1 MGRVYWFFGKKLI
14 RRFKEIM
21 AHGHSAID
29 NLIALSTLKTYQA
42 GGLVN
47 EDTMLGLFASK
58 VLGKDVPTSLTA
70 GQLPPLSTTGKITPE
85 NLSDVW
91 SFLNPPPNP
100 NLVGTGGLGAA
111 EAMGPL
117 VSPKNIGAVM
127 KRVTGLMSRYPKSTV
142 QKGMNELFGYLGKTK
157 VFKGQMARTPL
168 SGKMLQHYFT
178 GKGKQLSYT
187 APNLLRKNA
196 EKALR
201 DYLPMK
207 HHPMPGGPYGRYY
220 RVDLGDLKKGQTR
233 NIPLPQGFAE
243 GDVFTALG
251 SSTIK
256 ATKVSDEV
264 LKLRN
269 YDTYQF
275 RPQYDSGKGWHFQAL
290 IPTKIANKLP
300 NFKLEP
306 NAREVAREIT
316 ETGSSL
322 GSPLFRLKQLKRE
335 LGSATA
341 TVEIS
346 GVDAVFPKL
355 GLGKPFT
362 SLSKPYYYN
371 VMKQKLG
378 DTAKSVR

>member
-1 MGRVYWFFGKKLI
+1 
-14 RRFKEIM
+14 M

-42 GGLVN
+42 GGLVDK
-47 EDTMLGLFASK
+47 DTMLGLFASK

-117 VSPKNIGAVM
+117 VSPKNVGAVM

-142 QKGMNELFGYLGKTK
+142 QKGINELFGYLGKTK
-157 VFKGQMARTPL
+157 IFKEQMSVTPL
-168 SGKMLQHYFT
+168 SGKMFQHYFT

-187 APNLLRKNA
+187 APKV
-196 EKALR
+196 LR
-201 DYLPMK
+201 DDAELVI
-207 HHPMPGGPYGRYY
+207 HSNIARRGGGGTASRPGPAGRWSM
-220 RVDLGDLKKGQTR
+220 DKIKKGKTM
-233 NIPLPQGFAE
+233 NLTLPESAAGV
-243 GDVFTALG
+243 DVQSALG
-251 SSTIK
+251 TSTVK
-256 ATKVSDEV
+256 ATKVSDDV
-264 LKLRN
+264 LKLQH
-269 YDTYQF
+269 YDTYRF
-275 RPQYDSGKGWHFQAL
+275 KPIYDNSKSWTFQARV
-290 IPTKIANKLP
+290 PNKIAKKMP
-300 NFKLEP
+300 GVFKVP
-306 NAREVAREIT
+306 P
-316 ETGSSL
+316 SSVDIAS
-322 GSPLFRLKQLKRE
+322 GVQGWSSPKSLL
-335 LGSATA
+335 
-341 TVEIS
+341 TVNQIHSKGGNTLIEIS
-346 GVDAVFPKL
+346 GLDYIFPKL

-371 VMKQKLG
+371 IYKQKLG

>member
-1 MGRVYWFFGKKLI
+1 MP
-14 RRFKEIM
+14 
-21 AHGHSAID
+21 HGHSAID

-42 GGLVN
+42 GGPVDK
-47 EDTMLGLFASK
+47 DTMLGLFASK

-91 SFLNPPPNP
+91 SSLNPPLPE
-100 NLVGTGGLGAA
+100 GTEAPGLGFA

-117 VSPKNIGAVM
+117 VSPKNVGAVM

-142 QKGMNELFGYLGKTK
+142 QKGMNELFGYLSKTK

-187 APNLLRKNA
+187 APSLLRENA
-196 EKALR
+196 ESALR
-201 DYLPMK
+201 YHLPMK
-207 HHPMPGGPYGRYY
+207 NYY
-220 RVDLGDLKKGQTR
+220 KPSRIRIDLQDMQKGQTR
-233 NIPLPQGFAE
+233 NIPLPPGFAE

-269 YDTYQF
+269 YDKYQF
-275 RPQYDSGKGWHFQAL
+275 RPQYDSGKGWYFKAV

-300 NFKLEP
+300 NFKLKP

-341 TVEIS
+341 TVEIA

-371 VMKQKLG
+371 VMKQKFG
-378 DTAKSVR
+378 NTAKSVR